1 MEENQVNKVSPLE
14 KKMKYGVIGLAAV
27 VAVLLIVLIWV
38 WIDRKGMINDL
49 NDEKDALTEQMV
61 QLQTDYSLLS
71 SNNDTLNYQLELEK
85 EKVEQLIERVKSTEA
100 TNRRK
105 IRQYEKELGTLRSIM
120 RSYIVQIDSLNT
132 LNTTLRADAAKARE
146 EARSSRKKYDDLKS
160 TTDQF
165 AKQVEKGSVLKG
177 RGFNFTAIT
186 AKGKETN
193 RSSRVD
199 KLKACVALVENE
211 IAQKGERNIYIRIK
225 GPDGILMTESQDQIF
240 EVEGEKMIYSA
251 SRMVDYQGA
260 EIEIC
265 IYFDSTQQF
274 VKGVYTVDIYTT
286 DGKIGSADLLLK

>member
-1 MEENQVNKVSPLE
+1 MEENQANNVNPLE
-14 KKMKYGVIGLAAV
+14 KKMKYGVIALASV
-27 VAVLLIVLIWV
+27 VVILAIVLIWV

-85 EKVEQLIERVKSTEA
+85 EKVEQLIGRVKSTEA

-160 TTDQF
+160 TTDEF

-186 AKGKETN
+186 VKGKETN

-199 KLKACVALVENE
+199 KLKTCVALVENE
-211 IAQKGERNIYIRIK
+211 IAQKGERDIYIRIK

-240 EVEGEKMIYSA
+240 EVDGEKMIYSA

-265 IYFDSTQQF
+265 IYFDSTQKF

>member
-1 MEENQVNKVSPLE
+1 MENQANNITLE

-27 VAVLLIVLIWV
+27 VLILVIVLIWV

-132 LNTTLRADAAKARE
+132 LNTSLRADAAKARE

-160 TTDQF
+160 TTDEF

-186 AKGKETN
+186 VNGKETN

-240 EVEGEKMIYSA
+240 EVDGEKMIYSA

-265 IYFDSTQQF
+265 IYFDSTQKF
-274 VKGVYTVDIYTT
+274 VKGVYTVDVYTT
-286 DGKIGSADLLLK
+286 DGKIGSADLLLR